1 MNAFDYF
8 IFVDP
13 EVTQLVMTIG
23 LEDIPLCKSPDAAVY
38 IGDYH
43 CSMEKDIKGDNITS
57 MIPENPCT
65 LVKF

>member
-1 MNAFDYF
+1 
-8 IFVDP
+8 
-13 EVTQLVMTIG
+13 MTIK
-23 LEDIPLCKSPDAAVY
+23 LKDIPLCKSPDAAVY

-65 LVKF
+65 SVKF